1 MFKNMTISKKLYS
14 GFFIM
19 IAIIIIITIISI
31 FKVNFIDNTLN
42 QIVEINSVKQRYA
55 INFRGSVHD
64 RAIAIRDLVL
74 AKNKDD
80 ELFKT
85 SHSNIKRLEAYYIK
99 SAKPL
104 KEIFDKGLNV
114 DDKEKEILERINETE
129 AKTLPLISKIIELKS
144 NNKDEEA
151 KNLLITQAK
160 GNLRTWLNEIN
171 EFIDYE
177 ENKNQIATPKAREV
191 ASSFSYVMISVL
203 IISLIIGVLIAFLI
217 SNQIVKSVNKVRIG
231 LQDFFDFLNKK
242 TINSSMIDLDSKDE
256 FGQMA
261 QTINTNIYAVE
272 LSIKEDDEFV
282 KDIARFAKEIGDGNL
297 VAKIDKSTQTK
308 SLIELKEI
316 LTNMQSDLDKT
327 IANNIPVLLDVLE
340 SFKNHDFR
348 AKFPDAYSKVSI
360 AINKLGEVIS
370 TLLSQSLSVGK
381 TLESSSAS
389 LIQNV
394 NDLNISSNEAA
405 ASLEETAAALEEITA
420 TVKSNSNN
428 VIQMSNFANEVNISV
443 KEGQELSKG
452 TSLAMT
458 EISQQ
463 VNTINEAIG
472 IIDQIAFQTNIL
484 SLNAAVEAATAG
496 EAGKGFAVV
505 AGEVRNLATRSAEAA
520 REIKN
525 IVQQATS
532 KATYGKTISDKMS
545 VGYEELLINI
555 GKTTDIIQ
563 DIAKASKEQEQG
575 ILQINDAVN
584 LLDKQ
589 TQKNASIAVQTK
601 GIALKTDSIAKE
613 MVSDLSNK
621 KF

>member
-1 MFKNMTISKKLYS
+1 MFKYMTISKKLYS
-14 GFFIM
+14 GFLFM
-19 IAIIIIITIISI
+19 IAIIIIITIIGI

-42 QIVEINSVKQRYA
+42 QIVEVNSVKQRYA

-80 ELFKT
+80 ALFKT
-85 SHSNIKRLEAYYIK
+85 SYDNIKRLEAYYIE

-104 KEIFDKGLNV
+104 KEIFEKGLNV
-114 DDKEKEILERINETE
+114 DNKEKEILSRINDTE
-129 AKTLPLISKIIELKS
+129 AKTLPLMSKIIQLKS
-144 NNKDEEA
+144 NNQDEEA
-151 KNLLITQAK
+151 RDLLISQAK

-177 ENKNQIATPKAREV
+177 ENKNQIETPKARAV

-203 IISLIIGVLIAFLI
+203 IVSLIIGVLIAFLI
-217 SNQIVKSVNKVRIG
+217 SNQIVKSVNKVRTG
-231 LQDFFDFLNKK
+231 LEDFFDFLNKK
-242 TINSSMIDLDSKDE
+242 TSDSSMIDLDTKDE
-256 FGQMA
+256 LGQMA
-261 QTINTNIYAVE
+261 QAINTNVHAVE
-272 LSIKEDDEFV
+272 LSIKQDDEFV
-282 KDIARFAKEIGDGNL
+282 KDIARFAKEIGAGNL
-297 VAKIDKSTQTK
+297 VAKIDKKTQTK
-308 SLIELKEI
+308 SLLELKDI
-316 LTNMQSDLDKT
+316 LTNMQNDLDKT
-327 IANNIPVLLDVLE
+327 IAKNIPMLLDVLE

-348 AKFPDAYSKVSI
+348 AKFPDAYSEVAI
-360 AINKLGEVIS
+360 AINELGDVIS
-370 TLLSQSLSVGK
+370 TLLNQSLSVGK
-381 TLESSSAS
+381 TLESSSAT

-394 NDLNISSNEAA
+394 NDLNVSSNEAA
-405 ASLEETAAALEEITA
+405 ASLEETAAALEEITG
-420 TVKSNSNN
+420 TVRSNSSN
-428 VIQMSNFANEVNISV
+428 VVQMSSYANEVNSSA
-443 KEGQELSKG
+443 KEGQELAKN
-452 TSLAMT
+452 TSSAMT
-458 EISQQ
+458 EISEQ

-472 IIDQIAFQTNIL
+472 VIDQIAFQTNIL

-505 AGEVRNLATRSAEAA
+505 AQEVRNLATRSAEAA

-525 IVQQATS
+525 IVEQATS
-532 KATYGKTISDKMS
+532 KATYGKSISDKMS

-555 GKTTDIIQ
+555 GKTTDTIQ

-589 TQKNASIAVQTK
+589 TQKNASIAAQTK
-601 GIALKTDSIAKE
+601 SIALKTDSIAKE
-613 MVSDLSNK
+613 MVSDLGNK

>member
-19 IAIIIIITIISI
+19 ITIIIIITVIGI

-42 QIVEINSVKQRYA
+42 QIAEINSVKQRYA

-85 SHSNIKRLEAYYIK
+85 SYANIKRLEAYYIE

-114 DDKEKEILERINETE
+114 DAKEKEILGRINATE

-151 KNLLITQAK
+151 KDLLITQAK

-177 ENKNQIATPKAREV
+177 ENKNQIATPKARAV
-191 ASSFSYVMISVL
+191 ASSFSYEMVSVL
-203 IISLIIGVLIAFLI
+203 IVSLLVGLLIAFLI
-217 SNQIVKSVNKVRIG
+217 SNQIVKSVNKVRAG
-231 LQDFFDFLNKK
+231 LEDFFDFLNKK
-242 TINSSMIDLDSKDE
+242 TANSSMIDLDSKDE
-256 FGQMA
+256 LGQMA
-261 QTINTNIYAVE
+261 QIINTNVHAVE

-297 VAKIDKSTQTK
+297 VAKIDKNTKTK
-308 SLIELKEI
+308 SLIELKDI
-316 LTNMQSDLDKT
+316 LTSMQSDLEKT
-327 IANNIPVLLDVLE
+327 IAKNIPVLLDVLE
-340 SFKNHDFR
+340 SYKNHDFR
-348 AKFPDAYSKVSI
+348 AKVPDAYSEVSI
-360 AINKLGEVIS
+360 SINKLGEVIS
-370 TLLSQSLSVGK
+370 NLLNQSLSVGK
-381 TLESSSAS
+381 TLESSSAI
-389 LIQNV
+389 LIENV
-394 NDLNISSNEAA
+394 NELNISSNEAA
-405 ASLEETAAALEEITA
+405 ASLEETAAALEEITG

-428 VIQMSNFANEVNISV
+428 VIQMSNFANEVNNSA
-443 KEGQELSKG
+443 KEGQELSKS
-452 TSLAMT
+452 TSSAMT
-458 EISQQ
+458 EISEQ
-463 VNTINEAIG
+463 VKTINESIG
-472 IIDQIAFQTNIL
+472 VIDQIAFQTNIL

-525 IVQQATS
+525 IVEQATS
-532 KATYGKTISDKMS
+532 KAEYGKSISDKMS
-545 VGYEELLINI
+545 LGYEELLINI
-555 GKTTDIIQ
+555 GKTTNTIQ

-575 ILQINDAVN
+575 IFQINDAVN

-589 TQKNASIAVQTK
+589 TQKNASIAAETK
-601 GIALKTDSIAKE
+601 SIALKTDSIAKE

>member
-114 DDKEKEILERINETE
+114 DDKEKEILRRINETE

-151 KNLLITQAK
+151 KDLLITQAK

-191 ASSFSYVMISVL
+191 ASSFSYVMVSVL
-203 IISLIIGVLIAFLI
+203 IVSLIIGVLIAFLI

-589 TQKNASIAVQTK
+589 TQKNASIAAQTK
-601 GIALKTDSIAKE
+601 SIALKTDSIAKE

>member
-1 MFKNMTISKKLYS
+1 
-14 GFFIM
+14 
-19 IAIIIIITIISI
+19 
-31 FKVNFIDNTLN
+31 
-42 QIVEINSVKQRYA
+42 
-55 INFRGSVHD
+55 
-64 RAIAIRDLVL
+64 
-74 AKNKDD
+74 
-80 ELFKT
+80 
-85 SHSNIKRLEAYYIK
+85 
-99 SAKPL
+99 
-104 KEIFDKGLNV
+104 
-114 DDKEKEILERINETE
+114 
-129 AKTLPLISKIIELKS
+129 
-144 NNKDEEA
+144 
-151 KNLLITQAK
+151 
-160 GNLRTWLNEIN
+160 
-171 EFIDYE
+171 
-177 ENKNQIATPKAREV
+177 
-191 ASSFSYVMISVL
+191 
-203 IISLIIGVLIAFLI
+203 
-217 SNQIVKSVNKVRIG
+217 
-231 LQDFFDFLNKK
+231 
-242 TINSSMIDLDSKDE
+242 MIDLDTKDE
-256 FGQMA
+256 LGEMA
-261 QTINTNIYAVE
+261 KTINTNIHIVE

-282 KDIARFAKEIGDGNL
+282 KDIARFAKEIGAGNL

-316 LTNMQSDLDKT
+316 LTSMQNDLEKT
-327 IANNIPVLLDVLE
+327 IAKNIPVLLDVLE
-340 SFKNHDFR
+340 SYKNHDFR
-348 AKFPDAYSKVSI
+348 AKVPDAYSEVSI

-381 TLESSSAS
+381 ILESSSAS

-443 KEGQELSKG
+443 KEGQELSKD

-472 IIDQIAFQTNIL
+472 VIDQIAFQTNIL

-545 VGYEELLINI
+545 IGYEELLINI

-575 ILQINDAVN
+575 IFQINDAVN

-589 TQKNASIAVQTK
+589 TQKNASIAAQTK
-601 GIALKTDSIAKE
+601 SIALKTDSIAKE
-613 MVSDLSNK
+613 MVSDLGNK
-621 KF
+621 NFKK